1 MDIYAYLF
9 VFLLLI
15 YILFFWYG
23 GFSCMV
29 EGKLFFYIYIH
40 MYMHTIF
47 IAFSLANIVVDTIG
61 TVMNNKDKTFLT

>member
-1 MDIYAYLF
+1 
-9 VFLLLI
+9 
-15 YILFFWYG
+15 
-23 GFSCMV
+23 MV

-47 IAFSLANIVVDTIG
+47 IAFSLANIVVDTID